1 MTKMQFV
8 TAAQKVEE
16 DEDDKRVLEFSI
28 GGEEFVADVPSTT
41 QIVLLATGS
50 EQGTARALL
59 SAVLEFMEGILQGD
73 GYKRFRKLM
82 VKGVIT
88 HDLLIGG
95 DGDNEKGI
103 IDWIIEQVSAGRPPK
118 RSSDSSPSPETA
130 GKRSTGRAPGKG
142 SIQSG
147 SK

>member
-16 DEDDKRVLEFSI
+16 DEDDAQVLEFSI
-28 GGEEFVADVPSTT
+28 GGEEFVANVPSTT

-50 EQGTARALL
+50 EAGTARSLL

-82 VKGVIT
+82 VKGIIT
-88 HDLLIGG
+88 NDLLIGG
-95 DGDNEKGI
+95 DGD

-118 RSSDSSPSPETA
+118 PSSDSSPSPETG